1 MEYMKTLTE
10 KERTIV
16 TMRIWDD
23 LSFEEITRITGES
36 ESNIR
41 KILSRT
47 LMKITS
53 NITTL
58 SILLFFLHHVR

>member
-1 MEYMKTLTE
+1 MKILTE
-10 KERTIV
+10 KERAIV

-23 LSFEEITRITGES
+23 LSFEEIAKITGES

-53 NITTL
+53 NITAL
-58 SILLFFLHHVR
+58 SILLFLLHHAW